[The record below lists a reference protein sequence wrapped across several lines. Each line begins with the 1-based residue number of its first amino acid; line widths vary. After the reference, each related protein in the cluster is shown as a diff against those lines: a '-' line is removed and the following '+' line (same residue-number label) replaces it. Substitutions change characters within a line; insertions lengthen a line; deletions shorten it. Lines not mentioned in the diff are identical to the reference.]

1 MHMYIGHTLTPGHQ
15 HLDANEL
22 LEVERVP
29 IRELQEA
36 ILAGRERVVSM
47 NYTVLFAAAR
57 GRLPL

>member
-1 MHMYIGHTLTPGHQ
+1 MHMYFGHTLTPGRQ

-36 ILAGRERVVSM
+36 ILAGQERVVSM

-57 GRLPL
+57 GRLPI

>member
-1 MHMYIGHTLTPGHQ
+1 MHMYFGHTLTPGRQ

-22 LEVERVP
+22 LQVERVP

-36 ILAGRERVVSM
+36 ILAGQEHVVSM